1 MTGKPSGRE
10 DAFWNTLSSF
20 GIEEV
25 FALPGWVEGLREVRG
40 ASPSPGRESEAAPVL
55 FRPGHP
61 GTAPAGIREG
71 MTALRGRVGDCMAC
85 RLAAGRTRLVFGT
98 GNPASGIVLVGEG
111 PGANEDQTGE
121 PFVGRAG
128 QLLDRIMSS
137 IGLDRTNSYIT
148 NIVKCRPPENRTPA
162 PDESAACW
170 WILEEQI
177 RIMAPGVIV
186 ALGAPAARTLTG
198 SREGIGKLRGV
209 VHRYGD
215 IPVLATYHPAALLRT
230 DALKRPVWEDM
241 KMLRELLGELGLPR
255 TER

>member
-1 MTGKPSGRE
+1 MPSGRD

-25 FALPGWVEGLREVRG
+25 FALPEWVRELRGE
-40 ASPSPGRESEAAPVL
+40 PGRRPDQANAGGIVPAPS
-55 FRPGHP
+55 
-61 GTAPAGIREG
+61 GTSIYGVAPTGVREG
-71 MTALRGRVGDCMAC
+71 MAALRERVGDCRAC
-85 RLAAGRTRLVFGT
+85 RLEAGRDKLVFGA
-98 GNPASGIVLVGEG
+98 GNPGSGIVFIGEG

-121 PFVGRAG
+121 PFVGKAG
-128 QLLDRIMSS
+128 QLLDKIMAA
-137 IGLDRTNSYIT
+137 IGLDRSNSYIT

-209 VHRYGD
+209 LHSYCG
-215 IPVLATYHPAALLRT
+215 IPVIATYHPAALLRT
-230 DALKRPVWEDM
+230 EALKRPVWDDM
-241 KMLRELLGELGLPR
+241 KNLKVLLGERGLPR

>member
-1 MTGKPSGRE
+1 MTGMPSGRD

-25 FALPGWVEGLREVRG
+25 FALPEWVRELRGE
-40 ASPSPGRESEAAPVL
+40 PGGRPDPVN
-55 FRPGHP
+55 
-61 GTAPAGIREG
+61 PAGIAAAPSAPRECGVAPVGVREG
-71 MTALRGRVGDCMAC
+71 MAALRERVGDCRAC
-85 RLAAGRTRLVFGT
+85 RLEAGRNLLVFGA
-98 GNPASGIVLVGEG
+98 GNPGSGIVFVGEG

-128 QLLDRIMSS
+128 QLLDRIMAA
-137 IGLDRTNSYIT
+137 IGLDRSNSYIT
-148 NIVKCRPPENRTPA
+148 NIVKCRPPENRTPS
-162 PDESAACW
+162 PDESAACR

-209 VHRYGD
+209 WHRYGD

-230 DALKRPVWEDM
+230 EALKRPVWDDM
-241 KMLRELLGELGLPR
+241 KNLKVLLGELGLPR